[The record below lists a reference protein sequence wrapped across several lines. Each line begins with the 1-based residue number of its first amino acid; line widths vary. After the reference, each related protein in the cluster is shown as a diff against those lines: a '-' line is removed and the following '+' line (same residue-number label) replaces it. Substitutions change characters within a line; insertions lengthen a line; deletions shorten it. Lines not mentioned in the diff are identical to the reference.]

1 MPQGAG
7 GASMST
13 RAYMFAVGKRN
24 FFMLRKVLWKES
36 LMIKNQGVGGT
47 ISRMLYL
54 DLDSGRTWIVSKGK
68 EWDL

>member
-1 MPQGAG
+1 
-7 GASMST
+7 
-13 RAYMFAVGKRN
+13 MFAVGKHN